1 MATNQ
6 KSILEFWV
14 QAFTLHS
21 YTRYESTLL
30 IRIHKYCQ
38 KDISNAITQ
47 QKEERHLCF
56 TFEENAEQMRHTRI
70 PLRALEPNRSHY
82 PRTKS
87 ALESMAGKSVQIPG
101 FLPSGAMTYAIFPQ
115 LFKVSF
121 MRKCNRDYVVLHTSL
136 DVLKCYLSNKK
147 GYYRLNL
154 DTYFSFKRFATR
166 QAYRFYYAHLCGY
179 SKKLTPQ
186 FIAATFSVKDEGTY
200 KDYASVKKNLL
211 EPARVEMEKA
221 FNNGTSEVYFRYKPL
236 YENETKDGLWCKHV
250 LFTFITREDENPTG
264 DKLLELQ
271 AYQTRIKMTLEY
283 VWGVDTKV
291 AIELAKR
298 IRYTMMP
305 EMDAF
310 FNHQDWF
317 AKEMERK
324 HTPIR
329 NRGGFMRWKLNS
341 FLKEREGI

>member
-6 KSILEFWV
+6 ESILEFWV

-21 YTRYESTLL
+21 YTRYESTML
-30 IRIHKYCQ
+30 IRIHKFCQ

-47 QKEERHLCF
+47 QKQERHLCF
-56 TFEENAEQMRHTRI
+56 TYEENAEQMRHTRI
-70 PLRALEPNRSHY
+70 PLKALEPNRSHY
-82 PRTKS
+82 PRAKS
-87 ALESMAGKSVQIPG
+87 ALRSMEKKLIYIPKI
-101 FLPSGAMTYAIFPQ
+101 LTSGAMDYAIFPQ
-115 LFKVSF
+115 LFTVSF
-121 MRKCNRDYVVLHTSL
+121 MRENNREYVVLHTSL
-136 DVLKCYLSNKK
+136 DVLKFYLSNKK

-154 DTYFSFKRFATR
+154 TTYFSFRRYATR
-166 QAYRFYYAHLCGY
+166 QAYRFYYAHLGGA

-186 FIAATFSVKDEGTY
+186 FIAATFSVKGDGTY
-200 KDYASVKKNLL
+200 KDYATVKKNLL

-221 FNNGTSEVYFRYKPL
+221 FRNDTSEIYFRYQPL
-236 YENETKDGLWCKHV
+236 YQNETKDGPWCDHV

-264 DKLLELQ
+264 EKLVELQ

-291 AIELAKR
+291 ALELVKR

-310 FNHQDWF
+310 FRHQEWF
-317 AKEMERK
+317 VKEMERK

-341 FLKEREGI
+341 FLKEREGE